1 MAMHQPSEYLRLL
14 LDITKTITATLNP
27 KEVFDL
33 IVTKIPKVVDV
44 DAATIRLLDPSG
56 LKLVL
61 EAASG
66 LSETYLNR
74 GPIDSESSVLKALGG
89 TPIAIS
95 DAANDSRIDYPEAA
109 RQEGIQ
115 SILMAPIPI
124 RGKINGVLRLLTRTR
139 REFNP
144 LEIEFVAALAEQ
156 CGIAIENARIYD
168 EQQRQLNYF
177 KAVCEIGRAIGETRQ
192 LDKVLDLIVSRL
204 PEVMRLKACTI
215 RLIESTKG
223 KMELKAAYGLSRHY
237 LERGPLDDELATYF
251 ILNGEPVVIPDAT
264 TDVHTLYHQ
273 EAASEGVGSILAV
286 PISVQGEIIGMLRL
300 LTADVRYFSSADI
313 NFAMSVAEQGGVAI
327 QNAID
332 YQKMQDLLNK
342 CKTSKP
348 SHS

>member
-1 MAMHQPSEYLRLL
+1 ML
-14 LDITKTITATLNP
+14 
-27 KEVFDL
+27 F
-33 IVTKIPKVVDV
+33 
-44 DAATIRLLDPSG
+44 
-56 LKLVL
+56 
-61 EAASG
+61 
-66 LSETYLNR
+66 
-74 GPIDSESSVLKALGG
+74 
-89 TPIAIS
+89 
-95 DAANDSRIDYPEAA
+95 PEAA

-115 SILMAPIPI
+115 SILVAPIPI
-124 RGKINGVLRLLTRTR
+124 RGKITGILRLLSRTR
-139 REFNP
+139 REFNS

-177 KAVCEIGRAIGETRQ
+177 KAICEIGRAIGETRQ

-223 KMELKAAYGLSRHY
+223 KMELKAAFGLSQHY

-273 EAASEGVGSILAV
+273 EAANEGVGSILAV
-286 PISVQGEIIGMLRL
+286 PISVRGEPIGMLRL
-300 LTADVRYFSSADI
+300 LTADVRFFSSADI
-313 NFAMSVAEQGGVAI
+313 NFAMTVAEQGGVAI

-332 YQKMQDLLNK
+332 YQKLRDLLDEG
-342 CKTSKP
+342 KTTKP
-348 SHS
+348 PQS